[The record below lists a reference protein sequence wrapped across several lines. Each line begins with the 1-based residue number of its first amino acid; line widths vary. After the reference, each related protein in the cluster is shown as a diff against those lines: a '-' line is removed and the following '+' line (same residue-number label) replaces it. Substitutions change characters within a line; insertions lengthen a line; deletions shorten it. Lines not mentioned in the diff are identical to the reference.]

1 MDPLREEHAKM
12 PPLGNLRVPRKN
24 NTRAVKEVLSGN
36 RLWDQRAVDRA
47 ARKKALRLEE
57 QRRARP
63 GATTMTKTQRGWFE
77 KHLVRWSR
85 VRNTDSWAP
94 TWAPVGRVDD
104 AVLDSFVRA
113 CQMPYAR
120 RAAITVS
127 GLDDTHL
134 ETIRKQ
140 IPATVRLISLD
151 RDGRRRMIR

>member
-12 PPLGNLRVPRKN
+12 PPLGNLRAPRKN

-36 RLWDQRAVDRA
+36 RLWDQRAIDRA
-47 ARKKALRLEE
+47 ARKKALRREE
-57 QRRARP
+57 QQSARP

-94 TWAPVGRVDD
+94 VGRVDD
-104 AVLDSFVRA
+104 VVLDSFVRA
-113 CQMPYAR
+113 CRMPYAR

-134 ETIRKQ
+134 ETLREQ

>member
-36 RLWDQRAVDRA
+36 RLWDQRAVERA
-47 ARKKALRLEE
+47 ARKKALRREE

-63 GATTMTKTQRGWFE
+63 GMTTMTKTQRGWFE

-85 VRNTDSWAP
+85 VHKTDSWAP
-94 TWAPVGRVDD
+94 VGRIDD

-127 GLDDTHL
+127 GLSDTHL
-134 ETIRKQ
+134 ETLRER
-140 IPATVRLISLD
+140 IPSTVRLLSLD
-151 RDGRRRMIR
+151 KDGRRRMIR

>member
-36 RLWDQRAVDRA
+36 RLWDQRAIDRA
-47 ARKKALRLEE
+47 ARKKALRREE
-57 QRRARP
+57 QRRTRP
-63 GATTMTKTQRGWFE
+63 GATTMTKTQRTWFE

-85 VRNTDSWAP
+85 VRNTDS
-94 TWAPVGRVDD
+94 WAPVGRVDD

-134 ETIRKQ
+134 ETLREQ
-140 IPATVRLISLD
+140 IPATVRLISLE